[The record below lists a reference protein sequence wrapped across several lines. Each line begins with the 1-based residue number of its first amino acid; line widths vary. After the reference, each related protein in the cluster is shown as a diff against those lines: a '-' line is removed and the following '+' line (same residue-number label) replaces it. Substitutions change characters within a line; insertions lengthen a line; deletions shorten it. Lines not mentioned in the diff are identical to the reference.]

1 MSKKHQHSP
10 QAVGAHFAQV
20 QKDIGGKLME
30 TLKQAV
36 GAYTVGQ
43 QAEYAAM
50 VEGYG
55 EQVNSLYD
63 KNTAK
68 VRKSEFKKVADHAS
82 KQETRQ
88 ALFNIIDGYSSV
100 QKLAAD
106 LRKLEKGTAELDE
119 QGNIKPVKQD
129 KPEQEETRE
138 TVELVVDSQPA
149 MIEALEVI
157 MQSAYDAGYLKA
169 AELIQH
175 AMSSIGRGEKE

>member
-43 QAEYAAM
+43 QAEYTAM
-50 VEGYG
+50 LEGYG
-55 EQVNSLYD
+55 EQANSLYD
-63 KNTAK
+63 KATAK
-68 VRKSEFKKVADHAS
+68 VRKSELKKILDHAS

-88 ALFNIIDGYSSV
+88 QLFTILPSFSSV
-100 QKLAAD
+100 QALAAA

-119 QGNIKPVKQD
+119 EGKVKPVKQD

-138 TVELVVDSQPA
+138 TVELVIDSQPA

-169 AELIQH
+169 AELIQQ